1 MPSERGFLDL
11 RRSLRA
17 VRRFSIRG
25 LRTVS
30 VGGLPG
36 HLVIGGIVAVV
47 GFVLAIMCGNA
58 GFHTARVVVL
68 VGTAGLLLLLRWV
81 AGPPVSSAGSAPRI
95 KAMRVAIFVL
105 IFGASLWV
113 VHAAAMFSL
122 VFFENH

>member
-1 MPSERGFLDL
+1 M
-11 RRSLRA
+11 
-17 VRRFSIRG
+17 RRFSIRG
-25 LRTVS
+25 LRAVR

-81 AGPPVSSAGSAPRI
+81 AGPPVSSAGSAQRI

-105 IFGASLWV
+105 VFGASLWV

>member
-1 MPSERGFLDL
+1 M
-11 RRSLRA
+11 RRL
-17 VRRFSIRG
+17 SIRG
-25 LRTVS
+25 LRAVG

-36 HLVIGGIVAVV
+36 RLVIGGIVAVV
-47 GFVLAIMCGNA
+47 GFVLAIVCGNA

-81 AGPPVSSAGSAPRI
+81 AGPPVPSAEGERKI
-95 KAMRVAIFVL
+95 KAMRIAIFVL

-113 VHAAAMFSL
+113 VHAAATFYL